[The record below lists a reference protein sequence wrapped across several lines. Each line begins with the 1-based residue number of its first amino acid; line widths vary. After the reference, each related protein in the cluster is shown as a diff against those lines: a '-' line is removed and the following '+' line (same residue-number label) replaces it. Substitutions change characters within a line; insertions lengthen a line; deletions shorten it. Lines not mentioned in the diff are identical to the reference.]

1 MAYSI
6 DTYSGGKTFVV
17 EDGTIDSSLDIKLI
31 GKNYAGY
38 GEVQNENF
46 VHLTENFAGVT
57 QPPRPLSGQIWYDTS
72 AKKIKFYDAAA
83 AKFRAIG
90 GAEVADTA
98 PTGLSTGDFWWDSS
112 NKQLNTWNGTA
123 FTLVGP
129 QGLAGL
135 GTTELKSEK
144 VTDTTAAIHGIIKA
158 FVNGDVVFVISSDE
172 FTLSSE
178 SAITGFDKIRQ
189 GITLID
195 TIDADEGI
203 TSSDHAFWGT
213 ASNSLKLNGFTDTDF
228 VKVDDY
234 GTFEDAGFT
243 VGDSDDLL
251 IKIDTDGTTALIK
264 NTQSSTIRFQTTVL
278 TNTFTPLEI
287 IGMDLLPGLTSVTD
301 IGSTTKRFAS
311 VYADAFIGT
320 ASTATNADNLNVDGS
335 YFLATIATPT
345 IANKTSIVVR
355 DSLGYIN
362 AGGFNGNA
370 TSATTAERANKL
382 LVDNTTFREATVD
395 SSGIGSP
402 DTVAVRD
409 GDGNLNA
416 NIFQG
421 VATSAL
427 FADLAEKYLPD
438 QEYDVGTVVSVGGD
452 AEVTACNLLDRAFGA
467 VSANPAFKMNDGL
480 VGGVYI
486 ALKGRVPVKVIGAVK
501 KGDKLIAA
509 ANGCAGAAASLLKNQ
524 TLKASNFP
532 DTFAIALESNDDE
545 GVKLV
550 EAIII

>member
-46 VHLTENFAGVT
+46 VHLLENFAGVT

-72 AKKIKFYDAAA
+72 AKKIKFYDASA

-90 GAEVADTA
+90 GAEVSDLP

-123 FTLVGP
+123 YTLVGP

-144 VTDTTAAIHGIIKA
+144 VTDDTAAIHGIIKA
-158 FVNGDVVFVISSDE
+158 YVNGEVIFVISEAE
-172 FTLSSE
+172 FTLSVE
-178 SAITGFDKIRQ
+178 SAITGFDKVKQ
-189 GITLID
+189 GITLVN
-195 TIDADEGI
+195 TVDADNGV

-213 ASNSLKLNGFTDTDF
+213 SSNSLLLNGFADTDF
-228 VKVDDY
+228 VKLDDY
-234 GTFEDAGFT
+234 GSFDDAGFT
-243 VGDSDDLL
+243 VGDSQDLL
-251 IKIDTDGTTALIK
+251 VKIDTDGTTALIK
-264 NTQSSTIRFQTTVL
+264 NTQSNTIRFQTTVL
-278 TNTFTPLEI
+278 TNTYTPLEI
-287 IGMDLLPGLTSVTD
+287 IGMDLLPGLGSVTD
-301 IGSTTKRFAS
+301 IGSAGKKFAS

-320 ASTATNADNLNVDGS
+320 ATLATNADNLNVDGS
-335 YFLATIATPT
+335 YYTATVDTPT
-345 IANKTSIVVR
+345 TVDKTSVVVR
-355 DSLGYIN
+355 DNLGYIN

-370 TSATTAERANKL
+370 TSSTNAEKANKL
-382 LVDNTTFREATVD
+382 LVDGTTFREATVD

-416 NIFQG
+416 NYFQG

-452 AEVTACNLLDRAFGA
+452 AEVTACSLFDRAFGA
-467 VSANPAFKMNDGL
+467 VSANPAFKMNEGL

-486 ALKGRVPVKVIGAVK
+486 ALKGRVPVKVIGTVK

-509 ANGCAGAAASLLKNQ
+509 DNGCAGVASALLKNQ
-524 TLKASNFP
+524 TLKASSFP
-532 DTFAIALESNDDE
+532 DTFAIALESSDDE

>member
-6 DTYSGGKTFVV
+6 DTYSGGKTYVV

-46 VHLTENFAGVT
+46 VHLLENFAGVT
-57 QPPRPLSGQIWYDTS
+57 QPPRPLAGQIWYDTS
-72 AKKIKFYDAAA
+72 AKKIKFYDASAT
-83 AKFRAIG
+83 KFRAIG
-90 GAEVADTA
+90 GAEVADLP

-112 NKQLNTWNGTA
+112 NRQLNTWNGTA
-123 FTLVGP
+123 YTLVGP

-144 VTDTTAAIHGIIKA
+144 VTDITAAVHGVIKA
-158 FVNGDVVFVISSDE
+158 FVNGEVVFVISADE
-172 FTLSSE
+172 FELSSE
-178 SAITGFDKIRQ
+178 SAIDGFDKIRQ

-195 TIDADEGI
+195 TVDADEGV
-203 TSSDHAFWGT
+203 TSSDHFFWGT
-213 ASNSLKLNGFTDTDF
+213 SSNSLKLNGFADTDF
-228 VKVDDY
+228 VKTEDY
-234 GTFEDAGFT
+234 GSFDDAGFS
-243 VGDSDDLL
+243 VGDSQDLL

-264 NTQSSTIRFQTTVL
+264 NTRSSTIKFQTTVL
-278 TNTFTPLEI
+278 TNTYTPLEI
-287 IGMDLLPGLTSVTD
+287 IGMDLLPGLSSVTD
-301 IGSTTKRFAS
+301 IGSTGKKFAS

-320 ASTATNADNLNVDGS
+320 ATLATNADNLNVAGNYRTAS
-335 YFLATIATPT
+335 ISTPT
-345 IANKTSIVVR
+345 TTDKTSVVVR
-355 DSLGYIN
+355 DNLGYIN

-370 TSATTAERANKL
+370 TSATNAEKANKL
-382 LVDNTTFREATVD
+382 LVDGTTFREATVD

-416 NIFQG
+416 NYFQG

-438 QEYDVGTVVSVGGD
+438 QEYEVGTVVSVGGD
-452 AEVTACNLLDRAFGA
+452 AEVTACSLFDRAFGA
-467 VSANPAFKMNDGL
+467 VSANPAFKMNEGL

-486 ALKGRVPVKVIGAVK
+486 ALKGRVPVKVVGTVK

-509 ANGCAGAAASLLKNQ
+509 DNGCAGVASALLKNQ
-524 TLKASNFP
+524 TLKASSFP
-532 DTFAIALESNDDE
+532 DTFAIALESSDDE